1 MSHQEHAQCAKNFEL
16 DERGLVR
23 EKRQNYIQAA
33 TINKFRFVHSCSHQK
48 TKNNNSLS
56 VGVMTRSIKVE
67 IE

>member
-33 TINKFRFVHSCSHQK
+33 TINEFRLVYSYSKKETNKKKQFECW
-48 TKNNNSLS
+48 TKIIT
-56 VGVMTRSIKVE
+56 VK

>member
-33 TINKFRFVHSCSHQK
+33 TINEFRLVYSYSK
-48 TKNNNSLS
+48 KETKKKQFECRTKIIT
-56 VGVMTRSIKVE
+56 VK

>member
-33 TINKFRFVHSCSHQK
+33 TINEFRLVYSYSK
-48 TKNNNSLS
+48 KETTKKQFECWTKIIT
-56 VGVMTRSIKVE
+56 VK

>member
-23 EKRQNYIQAA
+23 EKRQNYIQEA
-33 TINKFRFVHSCSHQK
+33 TINEFRLVYSYSK
-48 TKNNNSLS
+48 KETKKKQFECWTKIIT
-56 VGVMTRSIKVE
+56 VK